1 MKKILPDVIWNGGRG
16 EDMPLEG
23 IKWLKNNVQVMK
35 EKYPFIN
42 FAFNLIFK
50 VKLQARMKTGNKN
63 IAPTAS
69 EQTSNYAI

>member
-1 MKKILPDVIWNGGRG
+1 
-16 EDMPLEG
+16 MPLEG

-35 EKYPFIN
+35 EKYPLIN

-50 VKLQARMKTGNKN
+50 VKVQARMKTGNKN

-69 EQTSNYAI
+69 AQTSNYEI